1 MATSKKKTSAKKAA
15 SKKKT
20 KKTASK
26 KAKKKTT
33 ASVTR
38 KKAATRKTA
47 ASKKKAS
54 AKKKPTKKKA
64 TKKATSKKSTSK
76 KTTSKTASKK
86 KASPKK
92 KSAAKTAPKKTTS
105 KKAKQ
110 KSINTTVTESSPL
123 RIIPRKTNG
132 KKKKPVMRST
142 VKTSLSVGD
151 IAVYP
156 AHGVGQIERI
166 ENKEISGTI
175 MTFYVMRILDSD
187 MTVMIPQAALKSAGI
202 REIITTSQVSK
213 VFKIF
218 EDQEVVIDTTTWNR
232 RYREYM
238 EKIKTGSVYEIA
250 EVMRD
255 LYVLKKTKTLSFG
268 ERKMLDTARSLLVK
282 ELAIAKTEK
291 EEQIEEKIQSY
302 FN

>member
-1 MATSKKKTSAKKAA
+1 MAVKKKTIKKKAV
-15 SKKKT
+15 

-26 KAKKKTT
+26 KASASKKRTKKITPKKAVKKTT
-33 ASVTR
+33 A
-38 KKAATRKTA
+38 KK
-47 ASKKKAS
+47 
-54 AKKKPTKKKA
+54 
-64 TKKATSKKSTSK
+64 TSK
-76 KTTSKTASKK
+76 KTI
-86 KASPKK
+86 
-92 KSAAKTAPKKTTS
+92 KKTTAKKTS
-105 KKAKQ
+105 KKATRKVTP
-110 KSINTTVTESSPL
+110 KKNLPFSINETVSESSPL
-123 RIIPRKTNG
+123 RIIP
-132 KKKKPVMRST
+132 KKKNLKKRKPVMRSN
-142 VKTSLSVGD
+142 VKMSLAVGD

-156 AHGVGQIERI
+156 AHGVGQIERV

-187 MTVMIPQAALKSAGI
+187 MTVMIPKISLKSAGI
-202 REIITTSQVSK
+202 REIITTNQVSK

-218 EDQEVVIDTTTWNR
+218 EDQDVVIDTTTWNR

-282 ELAIAKTEK
+282 ELAIAKREK
-291 EEQIEEKIQSY
+291 EEKIEKKIHSY
-302 FN
+302 FE